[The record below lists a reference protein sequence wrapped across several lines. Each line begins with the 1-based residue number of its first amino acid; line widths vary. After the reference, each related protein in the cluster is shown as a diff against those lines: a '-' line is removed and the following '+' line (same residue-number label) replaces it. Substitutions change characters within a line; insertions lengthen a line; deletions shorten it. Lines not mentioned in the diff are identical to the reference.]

1 MANRTAE
8 MERKTPAKP
17 RKAKPKAVRV
27 VLPLLLTLAVGAG
40 VGSYLHGLGKE
51 TTDDAQ
57 VEGHVASVA
66 PRIAGQVLRVRVTD
80 NQVVA
85 AGDVLVE
92 LDDRDQQVKLT
103 SARADL
109 AAAQATLA
117 AAETQRTLTE
127 KTVEANLQLGFQAD
141 ARSYELVLPMLGG
154 SPSVWNTSMVF
165 FQAALLVG
173 YAVGGP
179 SDTIARIM
187 ADRMKVTLGQPVIIE
202 NVTGAAGSIAVARG
216 ARSPH
221 DGYTIVMGDW
231 STHVVNAAMYDLQ
244 YDVVKDFE
252 PVSLLPSAPQ
262 IIASPNSVPAK
273 NLKDLI
279 AWIKADPTK
288 VAYGMSGL
296 GSPSHVSGVLLQN
309 VTGAKFQLVPYRGAA
324 LVMNDLLAGTLQ
336 LSMFPVTVALPQLRA
351 GGVRAYAI
359 TAGQRS
365 VGPPV
370 RPARRASGRAK

>member
-1 MANRTAE
+1 M
-8 MERKTPAKP
+8 RKLSFA
-17 RKAKPKAVRV
+17 
-27 VLPLLLTLAVGAG
+27 
-40 VGSYLHGLGKE
+40 
-51 TTDDAQ
+51 
-57 VEGHVASVA
+57 
-66 PRIAGQVLRVRVTD
+66 
-80 NQVVA
+80 VA
-85 AGDVLVE
+85 ATIFGAIG
-92 LDDRDQQVKLT
+92 
-103 SARADL
+103 SAS
-109 AAAQATLA
+109 AQT
-117 AAETQRTLTE
+117 
-127 KTVEANLQLGFQAD
+127 
-141 ARSYELVLPMLGG
+141 Y
-154 SPSVWNTSMVF
+154 PSQPITM
-165 FQAALLVG
+165 LVG

-336 LSMFPVTVALPQLRA
+336 LSMFPVTVALPRPKA
-351 GGVRAYAI
+351 KF
-359 TAGQRS
+359 S
-365 VGPPV
+365 PPAPPTD
-370 RPARRASGRAK
+370 RARRATPRSPCACSSAQPSPG